1 MAGKKRTDNRGRIL
15 KDGESQ
21 RKDGIYRFRYTDA
34 DGIRR
39 DIYSSR
45 LVPTDR
51 GDMTDLSL
59 REKERKIIRD
69 LEDGI
74 KAQVENRATLT
85 DLFRIYINNK
95 PELKDSTRSNYIY
108 MYQTAPCAPRLS
120 AVSAFSSGRVP

>member
-34 DGIRR
+34 DGVRR

-74 KAQVENRATLT
+74 KAQVENRAS
-85 DLFRIYINNK
+85 N
-95 PELKDSTRSNYIY
+95 RSEMGRLRYGCWH
-108 MYQTAPCAPRLS
+108 YQHQPQYGLS
-120 AVSAFSSGRVP
+120 KI